1 MFNDSIDNL
10 RIDLNRK
17 KVQQSISV
25 RTGDTKTRTIHVSI
39 VNNGL
44 VYKLDQILFAE
55 ILIKKVDLT
64 ETDQGMVING
74 DELQYTFRTQDLSA
88 VGENKCQIKLT
99 GKDGSIVT
107 TPEFSLYVY
116 TQLVDQYKQE
126 SMNEYTAITQQL
138 VEVNRLA
145 GEVASNTMIA
155 SEAASSASQSAETAL
170 EVKESVDESVEQ
182 IENFASEAM
191 EAATIAATK
200 ASEAD
205 DSAKDA
211 LTCKNAAIEAA
222 NNVAIK
228 AEQINSVVTAV
239 EGYAKA
245 AGSAKEASVI
255 AANMSEIY
263 AERSKSA
270 ADSVNTDTEMIK
282 ASKEAAEAAASEAEG
297 YATSA
302 SQSAQSAS
310 DTLEAVNLVKD
321 NIETTV
327 TGVSEYAETAIEAKN
342 IAVNAATQASS
353 YETQVKA
360 YADLASKSADNALES
375 ERNALASK
383 NAAATSETNAATSAS
398 AAETAA
404 STATAKAG
412 ESQTSA
418 DNAASSEEN
427 AELAKSAAETAKA
440 EALLAESNAQ
450 DYAADALESADN
462 AEAYYG
468 MIAGKYNDVKNYADL
483 SQSYAVGTENVVR
496 DNDATDN
503 AKSYY
508 EKTKQISEGLA
519 GGLIPMGTLVFD
531 DLPALSDVTSGWMYN
546 ISNDFTSDE
555 RFKDGSGLLYL
566 AGTNVYK
573 TADGYWD
580 CTAGST
586 ARMNS
591 SLNTVTF
598 AEAGTRENIGTG
610 ESHATLFGKIK
621 KFFADLSSVAFSGSY
636 NDLTNKP
643 DIPSKV
649 SELSNDSGY
658 AVASSLATVATSGSY
673 NDLTGKPTIPSAV
686 TEGTVSGWGV
696 TKNTGTYSKP
706 SGGIP
711 KTDLADAVQTSLG
724 KADTALQS
732 YTEKYTGT
740 YSKPSGGIPATDLA
754 AAVQTSLGKADSALQ
769 SVSKSD
775 VGLGNVGN
783 FKAVSTVAS
792 QGLSDTEKAN
802 ARANIGAGTS
812 SFSGSYNDLSG
823 KPTIPSAVTDSTVS
837 GWGYKKFTEVTGT
850 LAANAT
856 SLVLSNSAITTSS
869 TVEIFSSVFGV
880 SPTAMTV
887 AAGKVTLTFEKQTTS
902 VSIKARI
909 S

>member
-74 DELQYTFRTQDLSA
+74 DELQYTFRTQDLAA

-327 TGVSEYAETAIEAKN
+327 AGVSEYAETAIEAKN

-412 ESQTSA
+412 EAQTSA

-598 AEAGTRENIGTG
+598 TEAGTRENIGTG

-636 NDLTNKP
+636 NDLANKP

-686 TEGTVSGWGV
+686 TESTVSGWGF
-696 TKNTGTYSKP
+696 TKN
-706 SGGIP
+706 
-711 KTDLADAVQTSLG
+711 
-724 KADTALQS
+724 
-732 YTEKYTGT
+732 TGT

-880 SPTAMTV
+880 SPTGMTV
-887 AAGKVTLTFEKQTTS
+887 EAGKVTLTFNAQSSS